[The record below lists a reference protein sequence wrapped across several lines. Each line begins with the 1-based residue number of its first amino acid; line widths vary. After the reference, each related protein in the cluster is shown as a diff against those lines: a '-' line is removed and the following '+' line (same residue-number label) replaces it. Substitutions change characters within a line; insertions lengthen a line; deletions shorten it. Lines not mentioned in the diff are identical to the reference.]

1 MIPASFIPMILKKLF
16 PQIDKRIEESKMEII
31 EHIFKIGKLEENNR
45 YRELPNETDLEVKK
59 HKEHINMLA
68 GEISALEDRLKKLE
82 ILYGK
87 PKKVKSK

>member
-1 MIPASFIPMILKKLF
+1 MIPASFAPIILKLILPKVSDHLMKVFKL
-16 PQIDKRIEESKMEII
+16 DRLLRYMEED
-31 EHIFKIGKLEENNR
+31 
-45 YRELPNETDLEVKK
+45 NETDLEVKK

-68 GEISALEDRLKKLE
+68 GNMSALEDRLKKLE

>member
-1 MIPASFIPMILKKLF
+1 MKVFKL
-16 PQIDKRIEESKMEII
+16 DRLLRYMEED
-31 EHIFKIGKLEENNR
+31 
-45 YRELPNETDLEVKK
+45 NETDLEVKK

-68 GEISALEDRLKKLE
+68 GTISALEDRLKKLE

>member
-1 MIPASFIPMILKKLF
+1 MLPASFAPMILKLILPKVSDHLMKVFKL
-16 PQIDKRIEESKMEII
+16 DRLLRYMEED
-31 EHIFKIGKLEENNR
+31 
-45 YRELPNETDLEVKK
+45 NETDLEVKK

-68 GEISALEDRLKKLE
+68 GNMSALEDRLKKLE